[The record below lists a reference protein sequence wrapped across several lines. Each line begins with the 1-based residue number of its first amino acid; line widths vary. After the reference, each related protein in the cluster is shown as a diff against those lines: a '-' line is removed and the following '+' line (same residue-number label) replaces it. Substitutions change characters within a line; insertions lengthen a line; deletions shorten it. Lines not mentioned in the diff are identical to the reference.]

1 MPHHS
6 CQAPVGSGLGN
17 RCVEQ
22 GGGRSISYLR
32 GPGFV
37 TWGFWGR
44 PGSPP
49 PAQTQRS
56 ELSIRSLPLLSGVDL
71 PLTANLVS
79 TRIGDP
85 KRLWKAETE
94 FKDMGM
100 GMDYC
105 LRKTQEALARL
116 EG

>member
-1 MPHHS
+1 M
-6 CQAPVGSGLGN
+6 
-17 RCVEQ
+17 
-22 GGGRSISYLR
+22 
-32 GPGFV
+32 
-37 TWGFWGR
+37 
-44 PGSPP
+44 
-49 PAQTQRS
+49 
-56 ELSIRSLPLLSGVDL
+56 
-71 PLTANLVS
+71 TANLVS